1 MNRHESNWLKA
12 CDVLAT
18 LFSTCSR
25 RQYFAVVLA
34 PNRRVAGI
42 GYNGSPPGMAHC
54 NEGACP
60 HADDG
65 LTSGA
70 QYDNCISQHAEM
82 GALLWSDQS
91 LRLGGTLIVNG
102 PPCFNCAKAIASS
115 GLKRVVCY
123 DDFEYPQRYDVY
135 EFLQNSGITVGLH
148 GRKVMDVGI
157 EIQW

>member
-12 CDVLAT
+12 CDLLAP

-25 RQYFAVVLA
+25 KQYFSVVLA

-42 GYNGSPPGMAHC
+42 GYNGSPPGMKHC
-54 NEGACP
+54 DQGGCP

-65 LTSGA
+65 LPSGS
-70 QYDNCISQHAEM
+70 QYENCISQHAEM

-91 LRLGGTLIVNG
+91 LRMGGTIIVNG
-102 PPCFNCAKAIASS
+102 PPCFNCAKAISSS

-123 DDFEYPQRYDVY
+123 DDNAYPSRYEVY
-135 EFLQNSGITVGLH
+135 EFLQDAGITIGLH
-148 GRKVMDVGI
+148 SRFINDNRVDL
-157 EIQW
+157 